1 MNIIICN
8 IIIVNF
14 YSPRY
19 HRVVTDDVGD
29 RKLRRRPGGQP
40 RRPGRVQVD
49 TVRRRQ
55 TARACTTFAAVRTSS
70 LVPGHSGR
78 RAHTGVVLARGPVRR
93 PAGHRAGRAGQ
104 LHRDGRHRRRSSAA
118 IGGGQ
123 RSARPGHR
131 RVRGPDPA
139 ARQDV
144 RRTAH
149 VRVQA
154 ARRLLLSVLVVR
166 RRPFRPQSSFCF
178 RRRSV
183 IVTLLFRIVFDARTR
198 LQCAVRDARR
208 STRSSA
214 SINHDER
221 LNLPT

>member
-1 MNIIICN
+1 MYILYPTWHKHN
-8 IIIVNF
+8 IIIVIL

-19 HRVVTDDVGD
+19 HRVVTDDGGD
-29 RKLRRRPGGQP
+29 RELRWGPGGQP

-55 TARACTTFAAVRTSS
+55 TARGGTTVATVGTS
-70 LVPGHSGR
+70 LVPGRRGR
-78 RAHTGVVLARGPVRR
+78 RPHTGVVLASGPVRR
-93 PAGHRAGRAGQ
+93 SAGHRAGRAGQ
-104 LHRDGRHRRRSSAA
+104 LHRFGRHRRRSSAA
-118 IGGGQ
+118 IGGGH
-123 RSARPGHR
+123 RSAGPGHR

-139 ARQDV
+139 ARSDV

-166 RRPFRPQSSFCF
+166 RRSFRPQSSFCF

-183 IVTLLFRIVFDARTR
+183 IVTQLLRIVFDARTR
-198 LQCAVRDARR
+198 LVAAVQRGSSTLFRR
-208 STRSSA
+208 
-214 SINHDER
+214 
-221 LNLPT
+221 